1 MSIVYIDTS
10 ALLKRVVSEPQSVAV
25 VDALRAHVDRGD
37 LVTSSSLAW
46 VELARAL
53 RRARAVTAHLDL
65 DLALAQAASGV
76 AELPLDDAVLIAARG
91 VGGHLLRTL
100 DAIHLASALVIGAD
114 TVMTFDD
121 RLATAAAEQGLVVSA
136 PA

>member
-1 MSIVYIDTS
+1 MSTVYIDTS

-25 VDALRAHVDRGD
+25 IDALRAHVDRGD

-53 RRARAVTAHLDL
+53 RRARTVTPHLDPE
-65 DLALAQAASGV
+65 LALAHAVSGV
-76 AELPLDDAVLIAARG
+76 AELPLDDAVLIAARR
-91 VGGHLLRTL
+91 VGHLLRTL
-100 DAIHLASALVIGAD
+100 DALHLASALVIGAD
-114 TVMTFDD
+114 TVMTFDS
-121 RLATAAAEQGLVVSA
+121 RLATAVAEEGLGVST

>member
-1 MSIVYIDTS
+1 MSTVYIDTS

-25 VDALRAHVDRGD
+25 IDALRAHVDRGD

-53 RRARAVTAHLDL
+53 RRARTVTPHLDPE
-65 DLALAQAASGV
+65 LALAHAVSGV
-76 AELPLDDAVLIAARG
+76 AELPLDDAVLIAARR

-100 DAIHLASALVIGAD
+100 DALHLASALVIGAD
-114 TVMTFDD
+114 TVMTFDS
-121 RLATAAAEQGLVVSA
+121 RLATAVAEEGLGVST